1 MRIPKRMALG
11 ISGLAFAGATA
22 LTLGAAA
29 PAGAQ
34 TMSVAPQQAQL
45 LPSCGGGWGGGFG
58 CWGGWGCFD
67 DCWDD
72 CWC

>member
-34 TMSVAPQQAQL
+34 TVSSAPAQVQF
-45 LPSCGGGWGGGFG
+45 LPACGGGWGWG
-58 CWGGWGCFD
+58 CWSGWDCWDDCFD
-67 DCWDD
+67 DCW
-72 CWC
+72 C

>member
-34 TMSVAPQQAQL
+34 TVSGTPQHSQSIISHL
-45 LPSCGGGWGGGFG
+45 ISCGGGWGGCWSG
-58 CWGGWGCFD
+58 CWD

>member
-1 MRIPKRMALG
+1 MRVPKRMALG

-34 TMSVAPQQAQL
+34 TVSSTPQHAQSIISHL
-45 LPSCGGGWGGGFG
+45 IGCGGGWDDC
-58 CWGGWGCFD
+58 CWDDCFD
-67 DCWDD
+67 DCW
-72 CWC
+72 C

>member
-1 MRIPKRMALG
+1 MRIPKRMALAV
-11 ISGLAFAGATA
+11 SGLACAGATA

-29 PAGAQ
+29 PASAQ
-34 TMSVAPQQAQL
+34 TVSGTPAHTVTLSQFGG
-45 LPSCGGGWGGGFG
+45 CGGGWGG
-58 CWGGWGCFD
+58 WGGCFD

>member
-34 TMSVAPQQAQL
+34 TVSGAPQSL
-45 LPSCGGGWGGGFG
+45 VTCGGGWGG
-58 CWGGWGCFD
+58 CWSGWDCWD

-72 CWC
+72 CGC

>member
-1 MRIPKRMALG
+1 MMIPKRMALA

-22 LTLGAAA
+22 LTMGAAA

-34 TMSVAPQQAQL
+34 TVSGAPHAVTHL
-45 LPSCGGGWGGGFG
+45 ATCGWWGGCGGW
-58 CWGGWGCFD
+58 WGGWD